1 MVLWICA
8 LIEGWPLGGDSY
20 GALYWHGHELLFGYG
35 GAALAGFMLTAIP
48 NWTGRLPV
56 SGLPLLGLLLL
67 WLAGRIV
74 MLSPDYFGVYPA
86 AAVEAAFFPTLAI
99 LAAIE
104 IIAGHNW
111 KNLKIVLAL
120 IFLSTVNLAFHALVV
135 TGSDPQAI
143 LRAGISGF
151 VMLVAIVGGR
161 MVPSFTRNWMAKAGS
176 PALPSPF
183 DGVDKLALASLAAA
197 LGAWVVA
204 PEQIA
209 TACLCGG
216 AAILHG
222 YRWSRWLG
230 WRTWREPL
238 LLQLHLAYG
247 FLPIGLVLVALAAL
261 GAVSR
266 FSALHLLTVGVIGNM
281 TLAVMTRATLGHTGR
296 SLTASWRTTT
306 AYAALVLAALLR
318 PLAEL
323 VPEHYHHILE
333 VSAAGWILAFTL
345 FVVEYGPFL
354 LAPRLTSAQR

>member
-1 MVLWICA
+1 M
-8 LIEGWPLGGDSY
+8 
-20 GALYWHGHELLFGYG
+20 LFGYG

-67 WLAGRIV
+67 WLAGRVV
-74 MLSPDYFGVYPA
+74 MLTPDYFGVYPA
-86 AAVEAAFFPTLAI
+86 AAIEAAFFPALAV

-120 IFLSTVNLAFHALVV
+120 TFLSAVNLAFHGLVL

-143 LRAGISGF
+143 FRAAISGF

-161 MVPSFTRNWMAKAGS
+161 MVPSFTRNWMAKAS
-176 PALPSPF
+176 SAALPSPF
-183 DGVDKLALASLAAA
+183 DRADKVALVALAAA
-197 LGAWVVA
+197 WTVI

-209 TACLCGG
+209 TAWLCGG
-216 AAILHG
+216 AAILQG

-247 FLPIGLVLVALAAL
+247 FLPIGLALIALAAL
-261 GAVSR
+261 GIVSH
-266 FSALHLLTVGVIGNM
+266 FSALHVLTVGVIGNM

-296 SLTASWRTTT
+296 SLVASRRTTT

-323 VPEHYHHILE
+323 VPEHYQHILA
-333 VSAAGWILAFTL
+333 VSGACWIAAFTL

-354 LAPRLTSAQR
+354 IAPRLTPAERLEPA